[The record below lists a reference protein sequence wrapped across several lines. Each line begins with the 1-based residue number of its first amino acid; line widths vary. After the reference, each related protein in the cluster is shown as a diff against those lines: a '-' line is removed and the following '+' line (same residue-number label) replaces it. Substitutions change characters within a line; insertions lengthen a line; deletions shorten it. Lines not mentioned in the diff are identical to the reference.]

1 MSYPQPHPHFTD
13 TYHTISLKQEI
24 VDVKAN
30 AAKEGR
36 IWVRIR
42 RSISLSGTETER
54 SKQNRGKPDLP
65 IVVENRW
72 LAFYKVKPS
81 IKLDSATPPPSEAYY
96 SHSMRTTSALLFRF
110 SALTFNAH
118 AVHIDPDYTE
128 KEYGLPGLLVHGPL
142 TFVLMMEILVR
153 GLDQYER
160 EHGFGQNTWMIN
172 KVEYR
177 NIMPVFVGE
186 EIRICCGPAK
196 EPDAKVHGTQSQ
208 TYQGSQEEK
217 QWEVWVQKMVNGQP
231 SMCVKARAVVVRML
245 DLRPRPNDPSAPDF
259 PYPMQKLKRDRPPA
273 NLVRKMNVR
282 KHQGKLL

>member
-1 MSYPQPHPHFTD
+1 MTD
-13 TYHTISLKQEI
+13 TYQDISLKQEI
-24 VDVKAN
+24 VDVKTKS
-30 AAKEGR
+30 AKEGR
-36 IWVRIR
+36 IWIKVR
-42 RSISLSGTETER
+42 RSIFIAWTETER
-54 SKQNRGKPDLP
+54 SKRMKGKPDLP

-81 IKLDSATPPPSEAYY
+81 IKLDNGTLPSPEVYY

-118 AVHIDPDYTE
+118 AVHIDPEYTK

-142 TFVLMMEILVR
+142 TLILMVEILVR

-160 EHGFGQNTWMIN
+160 EHGFDQHAWTIS

-196 EPDAKVHGTQSQ
+196 EPSAEDYGTHPQV
-208 TYQGSQEEK
+208 YKAGGEER
-217 QWEVWVQKMVNGQP
+217 QWEVWVQKVVDGQP
-231 SMCVKARAVVVRML
+231 SMCVKATAVVVRRV
-245 DLRPRPNDPSAPDF
+245 DVPPR
-259 PYPMQKLKRDRPPA
+259 
-273 NLVRKMNVR
+273 
-282 KHQGKLL
+282 